1 VRKPLLPNISLAAK
15 CRFLFGAAVLL
26 IVAAT
31 LLVPWVQMASLST
44 HRDALAAE
52 QIAVSAYLLTDLMAQ
67 DWRASQEQLN
77 NRWPAYARQLGFPL
91 RPPQLISTDQ
101 AKLYGPRGFVATAI
115 TQLQADPTQRYYWQ
129 VGEQEEQPILKFA
142 LAVRA
147 GATDP
152 NPGSLKGI
160 IDVRIPPAREST
172 IWNAIVVILS
182 GLSGGL
188 AALLVFYLITQ
199 KLILSPVRRLRRLAE
214 KVSQGDLNARSDI
227 ATRDEYQDL
236 AEAFNNM
243 LGHLQQSQVDLET
256 INRSLDAKIDELA
269 DANIALYESNRLKSE
284 FLANV
289 SHELRTPLVSIIG
302 FAELVRDAQDDP
314 PKDRTRLK
322 RYTEN
327 IHTSGKMLLDI
338 INDLL
343 DLAKIEAGKLELHI
357 SDFDVAQV
365 CQTLIDF
372 VQPLAGK
379 KQQSLDLEAE
389 RGLPTLRSDSGKV
402 KQILYNLL
410 SNALKFTPE
419 GGSVQVRV
427 SNRDGETSGVCL
439 SVSDTG
445 PGIPPDQREAVFEK
459 FKQVDASVTREHGG
473 TGLGLAITRELV
485 HVLGGEI
492 ELDSEV
498 GRGTTF
504 LVTLPAVAPEPAIA
518 RVT

>member
-1 VRKPLLPNISLAAK
+1 M
-15 CRFLFGAAVLL
+15 LFGAAVLL

-31 LLVPWVQMASLST
+31 LLVPWVQMASLSK
-44 HRDALAAE
+44 HRDVLAAE
-52 QIAVSAYLLTDLMAQ
+52 QIAVSAYLLTDLTGE
-67 DWRASQEQLN
+67 DWRAAQEQLTK
-77 NRWPAYARQLGFPL
+77 RWPTHARQLGFPPH
-91 RPPQLISTDQ
+91 PPQLISTEQ
-101 AKLYGPRGFVATAI
+101 AKLYGERGFVPTSIA
-115 TQLQADPTQRYYWQ
+115 QLQANPTQRYYWNAGEE
-129 VGEQEEQPILKFA
+129 GEQPALKFA

-147 GATDP
+147 GETDP

-160 IDVRIPPAREST
+160 IDVRIPRARESM

-214 KVSQGDLNARSDI
+214 KVSQGNLSARSDI
-227 ATRDEYQDL
+227 ATRDEFQDL
-236 AEAFNNM
+236 AESFNNM
-243 LGHLQQSQVDLET
+243 LGHLQSSQEELET

-327 IHTSGKMLLDI
+327 IYTSGKMLLDI

-343 DLAKIEAGKLELHI
+343 DLAKIEAGKLELHM
-357 SDFDVAQV
+357 SEFDIAQV
-365 CQTLIDF
+365 CQTLIDV

-379 KQQSLDLEAE
+379 KQQSLELAADPDLP
-389 RGLPTLRSDSGKV
+389 LLHSDSGKV

-419 GGSVQVRV
+419 GGSVTVRV
-427 SNRDGETSGVCL
+427 EHHNGAERGVRL
-439 SVSDTG
+439 GVSDTG
-445 PGIPPDQREAVFEK
+445 PGIPEDQREAVFEK

-485 HVLGGEI
+485 HILGGEI
-492 ELDSEV
+492 EFESEI

-504 LVTLPAVAPEPAIA
+504 LVTLPATAPEPAA
-518 RVT
+518 PTKPL